1 MQMAR
6 KKSAPE
12 RARTDKNGFGTH
24 LAAVLKEMCRRVKAK
39 YAGIDFK
46 SQDWF
51 RAHKWT
57 REQEHS
63 FEDWMTDYLYKDRSA
78 RHELLEL
85 STYANKARCRK
96 ASQEF
101 TFMYGWSL
109 SD

>member
-1 MQMAR
+1 MACR
-6 KKSAPE
+6 IRDVNADK
-12 RARTDKNGFGTH
+12 TDQKGFRRH

-39 YAGIDFK
+39 YGDINFK

-57 REQEHS
+57 REQEHN

-85 STYANKARCRK
+85 STYANKTRCRK
-96 ASQEF
+96 AAQEF

-109 SD
+109 SDLS